1 MTETLVHGKTEEKI
15 GLAGIMTA
23 IYFAALPFTMVT
35 VVAGFSLLKLVSMIT
50 GAALLVL
57 IFVGKNNRFCFNAS
71 HLFFTLYV
79 LYTYAGRLLSDD
91 EYVIRIISDLLEAY
105 IMIMIVSMRVYNRK
119 EKALFSYVWIA
130 VGVFLIIMGITSKE
144 VIEADRMTVS
154 ILGSREDPNQFCG
167 YFVLPA
173 LFGMEKIIKKDKFW
187 YLFAV
192 YELLIMYV
200 VFRTGSRGGLMAM
213 VFPLAFYALVGAK
226 GLQNKLIVILS
237 SCVLV
242 TVVVGVVIPSLPEVT
257 RSRFSVENVVESRG
271 TGRFDLWETIVHAVT
286 TDRGALVRGYGLGS
300 TRDILEAAGQGR
312 FFAHNHWIQML
323 ADQGLTGVFLM
334 LAVFAADFLRNYKHN
349 RHVSAS
355 LIGAAALSMS
365 LTLYVFKPF
374 LNILL
379 VSSMS
384 YEGEVRYE
392 N

>member
-200 VFRTGSRGGLMAM
+200 VFRTG
-213 VFPLAFYALVGAK
+213 
-226 GLQNKLIVILS
+226 
-237 SCVLV
+237 
-242 TVVVGVVIPSLPEVT
+242 T
-257 RSRFSVENVVESRG
+257 RG
-271 TGRFDLWETIVHAVT
+271 TIP
-286 TDRGALVRGYGLGS
+286 
-300 TRDILEAAGQGR
+300 
-312 FFAHNHWIQML
+312 
-323 ADQGLTGVFLM
+323 
-334 LAVFAADFLRNYKHN
+334 LR
-349 RHVSAS
+349 RSDV
-355 LIGAAALSMS
+355 L
-365 LTLYVFKPF
+365 P
-374 LNILL
+374 
-379 VSSMS
+379 
-384 YEGEVRYE
+384 
-392 N
+392 